1 MSSAL
6 TADLQKDIRLIERS
20 LAKGFLSRANADKIA
35 KDLPDVADKAEWID
49 IESKDEDDEA
59 DDDGED

>member
-6 TADLQKDIRLIERS
+6 TADLHKDIRLIERS
-20 LAKGFLSRANADKIA
+20 LAKGFVSRANADKVA

-49 IESKDEDDEA
+49 IEGKEDDEA

>member
-20 LAKGFLSRANADKIA
+20 LAKGVVSRANADKVA
-35 KDLPDVADKAEWID
+35 KDLPDVAEKAEWID
-49 IESKDEDDEA
+49 IESKDDEA